1 LAQLRQLTRQA
12 IWLQAA
18 LAVRAARAAQQGLVV
33 RAAQPLM
40 AATLAVPQLRVLV
53 ALAVQAAMPEPLP
66 AARERLNTAHHF
78 REGIHGRDK

>member
-1 LAQLRQLTRQA
+1 
-12 IWLQAA
+12 
-18 LAVRAARAAQQGLVV
+18 
-33 RAAQPLM
+33 M